1 MKMNETQKFI
11 FLVAAVY
18 LRHKRKRR
26 SIWVH
31 ETIRAR
37 RQHGEYH
44 RLVQELR
51 LDEVRFQQYFRLDR
65 TQFEVLLRRV
75 GPLICKENTRFRRA
89 ISPGERLAI
98 CLR

>member
-18 LRHKRKRR
+18 LRRKRR

-51 LDEVRFQQYFRLDR
+51 LDEVRFQQY
-65 TQFEVLLRRV
+65 QKLLSTHHSFYLC
-75 GPLICKENTRFRRA
+75 PCTWAETYQTKLEN
-89 ISPGERLAI
+89 
-98 CLR
+98 C